1 MCELL
6 KTNLNV
12 TREMGVNSMLPVQS
26 KFLKTI
32 ISARKNLAKIKDD
45 EQGVTM
51 LEYTILIGIITVA
64 VILAVVFAGSWVASQ
79 WTLLTSAL
87 T

>member
-1 MCELL
+1 MLL
-6 KTNLNV
+6 IQ
-12 TREMGVNSMLPVQS
+12 R
-26 KFLKTI
+26 KFLKATT
-32 ISARKNLAKIKDD
+32 SARKQLAKIKSD

-79 WTLLTSAL
+79 WGAL
-87 T
+87 TAALT

>member
-1 MCELL
+1 MTFI
-6 KTNLNV
+6 K
-12 TREMGVNSMLPVQS
+12 
-26 KFLKTI
+26 
-32 ISARKNLAKIKDD
+32 KNLAAIVKKYTKHFPED

-64 VILAVVFAGSWVASQ
+64 VILAVVYAGSWVASQ
-79 WTLLTSAL
+79 WGLLTAAL